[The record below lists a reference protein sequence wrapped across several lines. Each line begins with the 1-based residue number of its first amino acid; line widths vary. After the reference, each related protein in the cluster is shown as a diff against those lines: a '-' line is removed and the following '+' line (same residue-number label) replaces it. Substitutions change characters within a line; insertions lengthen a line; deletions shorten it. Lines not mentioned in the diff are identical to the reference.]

1 MDLDLIE
8 RLMIMLEKSTLDT
21 LDVTE
26 NGMRI
31 RLSKAGTARQS
42 EEIDTDNQA
51 SEPATGHLICA
62 GLTGTFYRAP
72 APDAAPFVDAGDEVK
87 EGQVIGLVEAMK
99 MLNPVE
105 ADRDGII
112 EAILAENAQPVLPGQ
127 PLIRFIRSP
136 VDV

>member
-31 RLSKAGTARQS
+31 RLSKAGTVRETEQA
-42 EEIDTDNQA
+42 EEVSQA
-51 SEPATGHLICA
+51 DRSPAGHLISA
-62 GLTGTFYRAP
+62 GLTGIFYRAP
-72 APDAAPFVDAGDEVK
+72 APDAAPFAEVGDEIK
-87 EGQVIGLVEAMK
+87 EGQVLGLIEAMK

-105 ADRDGII
+105 ADRDGMI
-112 EAILAENAQPVLPGQ
+112 EAILVANAQPVLPGQ
-127 PLIRFIRSP
+127 PLIRFAKAP
-136 VDV
+136 DHV